1 MTFNCI
7 LEISPSG
14 RVIKI
19 HHSNGRLIMEALVH
33 GPLLKVSQNCDEEA
47 PILRGRPNVFRAEVF
62 GLAGYEFLDVDSE
75 RIEEK

>member
-1 MTFNCI
+1 
-7 LEISPSG
+7 
-14 RVIKI
+14 
-19 HHSNGRLIMEALVH
+19 MEALVH